1 MTESQEAYVFDFIGS
16 YVSLAFWISQTP
28 NVLKVH
34 GFNLVMA
41 LS

>member
-1 MTESQEAYVFDFIGS
+1 MTESQEAYVFDFIES

-41 LS
+41 FS